1 MEQGQATN
9 QINEVTNQV
18 VNQTNDNV
26 VNQDRVYFF
35 DTTLRDGEQSPGVS
49 LQTPEKIEISQNLVR
64 LGIDVIE
71 AGFPAAS
78 PGDFEAVKKIADE
91 VRGITICGLARAN
104 KADIERTA
112 EALKGAAHSRL
123 HVFIATSD
131 IHLEY
136 KLKKTRAE
144 VIEIVKDC
152 LAFAAGKF
160 DEIEFSAEDASRT
173 DLDYLCEVFA
183 VAIEGVILRKDTYQD
198 CLVLY
203 PENVWNEQMNELR
216 CKLNRWNSRHQMIF
230 RQFVS
235 DVEVI
240 TLDGNGRFLIPKRYL
255 KLAKIQQDVRFIG
268 LDDTIEIWSK
278 EIADKPFITPEDFG
292 KELEEIMGTNNNVE
306 IE

>member
-1 MEQGQATN
+1 MRFLGNSEAKTDAKG
-9 QINEVTNQV
+9 
-18 VNQTNDNV
+18 
-26 VNQDRVYFF
+26 RVFLPAVF
-35 DTTLRDGEQSPGVS
+35 RKQ
-49 LQTPEKIEISQNLVR
+49 LQ
-64 LGIDVIE
+64 
-71 AGFPAAS
+71 AAS
-78 PGDFEAVKKIADE
+78 QE
-91 VRGITICGLARAN
+91 
-104 KADIERTA
+104 
-112 EALKGAAHSRL
+112 
-123 HVFIATSD
+123 
-131 IHLEY
+131 
-136 KLKKTRAE
+136 
-144 VIEIVKDC
+144 
-152 LAFAAGKF
+152 
-160 DEIEFSAEDASRT
+160 
-173 DLDYLCEVFA
+173 
-183 VAIEGVILRKDTYQD
+183 